1 MQKTGAPLVEQPG
14 NICKQAELDLP
25 QVFGVEKELPA

>member
-14 NICKQAELDLP
+14 DSCEQAELDPP